1 MEDTTPEIKQKFY
14 EILMSRTEEE
24 RFVMC
29 AEMFESAKEII
40 ISQLPPEL
48 SENRRNQ
55 LICEKLY
62 GENFRDL

>member
-1 MEDTTPEIKQKFY
+1 
-14 EILMSRTEEE
+14 
-24 RFVMC
+24 MC